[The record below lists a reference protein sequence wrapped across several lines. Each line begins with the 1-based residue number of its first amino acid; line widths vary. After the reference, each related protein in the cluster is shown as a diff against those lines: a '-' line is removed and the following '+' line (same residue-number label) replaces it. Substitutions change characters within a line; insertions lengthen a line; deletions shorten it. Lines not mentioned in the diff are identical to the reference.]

1 MLKLR
6 TVLLSNK
13 LYLIIITLVLLISI
27 IRINI
32 NKENNINI
40 KESIIIDQF
49 IDGNKLSLTL
59 KSNNKFI
66 GNYYFKTKKE
76 LNYYKN
82 NFHLGDKIS
91 ISGDIK
97 EIYSN
102 TTKNTFN
109 YKKYLE
115 YKHIYKIVKI
125 TSIKK
130 ISNTNNIYYLLK
142 QNIINSLNNNPYLN
156 TFILGDKRYLTQE
169 IKESYQNNGIS
180 HLFALSGMH
189 TSLLGGI
196 ILTIL
201 KKLKI
206 KENKRYL
213 ITCIILI
220 LYLFLT
226 GLSPSILRG
235 VLFFI
240 LFSINKIYY
249 FYVKGY
255 NIFILT
261 LAISLLIEPFYI
273 FEVAFWYSFT
283 ISLTLILMSNYINK
297 YNNYLNKL
305 LITSFLSF
313 ISSLPI
319 TLYNFYQI
327 NILSIIYNLFY
338 VPLIS
343 IIIFPLSL
351 LTYIFNFLEPLY
363 NILINILEITSIYL
377 NKINTFKFIFPKLNI
392 IIYILYFIFI
402 IIFFIGLNKKKR
414 LLYIPLFLLIIIH
427 YFYPYYRNDN
437 YIKMLD
443 IGQGDSF
450 ILHSNNKTVLIDT
463 GGNMSFIRDKWMKKR
478 NNNSLVKNITIP
490 LLKSLGI
497 KKIDI
502 MILTHGDY
510 DHLGEALNL
519 INNFKVGK
527 VYINDNK
534 INYLERQIIKKSN
547 DIYISKEGTN
557 FNIGN
562 FNFLELNTNLED
574 ENDSSSVY
582 YITYNNLKMLFTGD
596 ASIKSEEYILNN
608 YNIKS
613 IDILKLGHHGSR
625 TSTSED
631 LLEKTKPK
639 LALISC
645 GRNNRFGHPHL
656 ETIEKLNK
664 YNINYLRTDKLGT
677 VTINLDTYKITTG
690 N

>member
-6 TVLLSNK
+6 TVLLSNY
-13 LYLIIITLVLLISI
+13 LYIVILILVLLISL
-27 IRINI
+27 IRINL
-32 NKENNINI
+32 NQENNINI
-40 KESIIIDQF
+40 KESIILDQV

-59 KSNNKFI
+59 KSNNKYI
-66 GNYYFKTKKE
+66 GNYYFKSKKE
-76 LNYYKN
+76 LNYYKD
-82 NFHLGDKIS
+82 NFNLGDKIS
-91 ISGDIK
+91 INGTINNID
-97 EIYSN
+97 SN

-115 YKHIYKIVKI
+115 YKHIYKTVKI
-125 TSIKK
+125 DSIKK

-142 QNIINSLNNNPYLN
+142 QSIINSLNNNPYLN
-156 TFILGDKRYLTQE
+156 TFILGDKRYLKQE

-196 ILTIL
+196 ILSIL
-201 KKLKI
+201 KKLKVS
-206 KENKRYL
+206 ENKRYL
-213 ITCIILI
+213 ITCIILL

-226 GLSPSILRG
+226 GISPSILRG

-249 FYVKGY
+249 FYIKGY

-261 LAISLLIEPFYI
+261 LSISLLIEPFYI
-273 FEVAFWYSFT
+273 YEVAFWYSFT
-283 ISLTLILMSNYINK
+283 ISLTLILMGEFINR
-297 YNNYLNKL
+297 YNNYLKKL

-313 ISSLPI
+313 VSSIPI

-363 NILINILEITSIYL
+363 NILINILETTSLYL

-427 YFYPYYRNDN
+427 YFYPYYINDN

-463 GGNMSFIRDKWMKKR
+463 GGNMSFIRDKWMIRKK
-478 NNNSLVKNITIP
+478 NNSLVKNITIP

-519 INNFKVGK
+519 INNFKVDK
-527 VYINDNK
+527 VYINDNR
-534 INYLERQIIKKSN
+534 INYLERQIIKKHN
-547 DIYISKEGTN
+547 NIYISKEGTN

-562 FNFLELNTNLED
+562 FNFLELNTDLED
-574 ENDSSSVY
+574 ENDSSSIY

-596 ASIKSEEYILNN
+596 ASVKSEEYILNN
-608 YNIKS
+608 YNIKN
-613 IDILKLGHHGSR
+613 IDMLKLGHHGSR

-631 LLEKTKPK
+631 LLEKTNPK

-677 VTINLDTYKITTG
+677 ITINLDTYKITTG

>member
-534 INYLERQIIKKSN
+534 INYLERQIIKK
-547 DIYISKEGTN
+547 I
-557 FNIGN
+557 
-562 FNFLELNTNLED
+562 
-574 ENDSSSVY
+574 
-582 YITYNNLKMLFTGD
+582 
-596 ASIKSEEYILNN
+596 
-608 YNIKS
+608 
-613 IDILKLGHHGSR
+613 
-625 TSTSED
+625 
-631 LLEKTKPK
+631 
-639 LALISC
+639 
-645 GRNNRFGHPHL
+645 
-656 ETIEKLNK
+656 
-664 YNINYLRTDKLGT
+664 
-677 VTINLDTYKITTG
+677 
-690 N
+690 